1 MAPRFA
7 GRFAAAAHAGTVL
20 FRAVLAGTA
29 LAGLTGA
36 AMAPGNAAAAP
47 SLAAIDSAAT
57 PNTQPSA
64 SRPPLPGESLA
75 PAPDSA
81 PGDGED
87 TPPADAPPAN
97 TPPAGTL
104 PATPGDG
111 GSAPAAPAATPG
123 QNAPGPNAPEQNA
136 PGQSAPAVNG
146 PGQNAPQPPAATPR
160 PATGTPPE
168 GSAAPSAPTT
178 PAAAGEGEDSA
189 APADDSETDNTPL
202 PPVHYGVEGL
212 PAPVQH
218 TRQAIID
225 AARTGD
231 IEKLRAVIQARKP
244 APQLSRRPYGDPI
257 AFLKENS
264 GDEAGREIL
273 AILLDLL
280 ESGWVVTDPGTP
292 KETYVWPYFAVYP
305 IGRLT
310 PAQQV
315 EVLRV
320 LTASDVDEMT
330 AYDAYLFFKI
340 GIAPDGTWRFFMA
353 DDGED

>member
-87 TPPADAPPAN
+87 TPPADTPPAN

-104 PATPGDG
+104 PATPGDS

-123 QNAPGPNAPEQNA
+123 QNAPGPNAPEQ
-136 PGQSAPAVNG
+136 SAPAVNG
-146 PGQNAPQPPAATPR
+146 SGQNAPQRPAATPR
-160 PATGTPPE
+160 PATGTLPE

-178 PAAAGEGEDSA
+178 PAPAGEGEDSA

-212 PAPVQH
+212 PVPVQR